1 MANKVAVAERADITP
16 LDRINSDTEFPYGN
30 ADSAGER
37 MVQAVSRWAGIA
49 AFFAAVGGLGVR
61 LIG

>member
-16 LDRINSDTEFPYGN
+16 LDRINSDTDFPYGFSE
-30 ADSAGER
+30 SAGER

-49 AFFAAVGGLGVR
+49 AFVAALGGLGVW